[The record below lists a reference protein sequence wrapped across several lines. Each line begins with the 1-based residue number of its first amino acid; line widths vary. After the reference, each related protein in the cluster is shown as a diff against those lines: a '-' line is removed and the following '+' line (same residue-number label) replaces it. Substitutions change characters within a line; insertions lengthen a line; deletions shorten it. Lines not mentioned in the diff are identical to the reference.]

1 MQGEYTHDGAQFAR
15 CKPFIAAFVGEKRG
29 KRLKTFR
36 QHFTFYGTNALGRVA
51 QWIAVD
57 GAQMEWLRYGPKND
71 AGRNQFRVIGSR
83 SR

>member
-1 MQGEYTHDGAQFAR
+1 MMGR
-15 CKPFIAAFVGEKRG
+15 NSAAVNLSLQRFVGEKRG

-36 QHFTFYGTNALGRVA
+36 QHFTFCGTNAYERVA

-71 AGRNQFRVIGSR
+71 ADRNQLRAIGSR